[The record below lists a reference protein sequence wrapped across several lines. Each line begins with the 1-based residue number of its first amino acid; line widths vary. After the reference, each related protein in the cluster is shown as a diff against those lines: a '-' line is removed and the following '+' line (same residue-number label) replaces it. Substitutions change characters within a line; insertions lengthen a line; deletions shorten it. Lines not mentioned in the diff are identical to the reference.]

1 MTNPI
6 RFGTSGWRAILAED
20 FTLENV
26 RVVMRAIARYVK
38 RQREEAT
45 LIVGYDT
52 RFLAETFARESA
64 RVLAE
69 EGVDVL
75 LCAEPVPTPVLAYA
89 IVAERTQGGV
99 NITASHNPPEYQG
112 IKFSTADGAPALP
125 EVTREIEQEVE
136 RIRRGESPGI
146 LPGKRRGVIRA
157 YDPRED
163 YLRDLATKVDF
174 QTIARARLRVAVDP
188 LWGTARG
195 YLDRALQEAGCDVHL
210 LHAHRDVLFGG
221 GAPEPSA
228 ERLRTLREVV
238 ASGGFDLG
246 VAADGDADRFGI
258 VDRGGVFVT
267 PNQILA
273 LLFDYLCETRP
284 WEGGV
289 ARSVAT
295 SHQVDR
301 AARRRG
307 RPVYETPV
315 GFKYIGELL
324 KAGKIL
330 LGGEESAGLSIRGHY
345 PEKDGILA
353 ALLVVESVARTGASV
368 SEGLERLYAQDGR
381 LWSGRIEIALTE
393 PTRRRLQEKLQADP
407 PADFFGRRLIQVNRT
422 DGLKLLFDDSSWLL
436 LRLSGTEPV
445 ARCYAEATTE
455 ADLEVLLEQ
464 GRIFALQ

>member
-210 LHAHRDVLFGG
+210 LHAHRDVLFGR
-221 GAPEPSA
+221 S
-228 ERLRTLREVV
+228 
-238 ASGGFDLG
+238 
-246 VAADGDADRFGI
+246 
-258 VDRGGVFVT
+258 
-267 PNQILA
+267 
-273 LLFDYLCETRP
+273 
-284 WEGGV
+284 
-289 ARSVAT
+289 ARS
-295 SHQVDR
+295 SR
-301 AARRRG
+301 PAASISVWL
-307 RPVYETPV
+307 PMEMPTDSASW
-315 GFKYIGELL
+315 IGE
-324 KAGKIL
+324 
-330 LGGEESAGLSIRGHY
+330 
-345 PEKDGILA
+345 
-353 ALLVVESVARTGASV
+353 AS
-368 SEGLERLYAQDGR
+368 S
-381 LWSGRIEIALTE
+381 
-393 PTRRRLQEKLQADP
+393 
-407 PADFFGRRLIQVNRT
+407 
-422 DGLKLLFDDSSWLL
+422 
-436 LRLSGTEPV
+436 
-445 ARCYAEATTE
+445 
-455 ADLEVLLEQ
+455 
-464 GRIFALQ
+464 

>member
-1 MTNPI
+1 M
-6 RFGTSGWRAILAED
+6 AED
-20 FTLENV
+20 FTIENV
-26 RVVMRAIARYVK
+26 RAVVRAIARYVK
-38 RQREEAT
+38 RRQEEAT

-75 LCAEPVPTPVLAYA
+75 LCSEPVPTPVVAYA
-89 IVAERTQGGV
+89 IVAERAQGGV

-125 EVTREIEQEVE
+125 EVTREIEQEIE
-136 RIRRGESPGI
+136 RIRRAEGHQGSSG
-146 LPGKRRGVIRA
+146 RRLGHIRA
-157 YDPRED
+157 YDPREG
-163 YLRDLATKVDF
+163 YLRDLARKVDV
-174 QTIARARLRVAVDP
+174 QTIERARLRVAVDP

-195 YLDRALQEAGCDVHL
+195 YLDRFLREAGCDVHV
-210 LHAHRDVLFGG
+210 LHDHRDVLFGG

-228 ERLRTLREVV
+228 ERLRTLREIV
-238 ASGGFDLG
+238 AAGGFDLG
-246 VAADGDADRFGI
+246 VATDGDADRFGI

-273 LLFDYLCETRP
+273 LLFDYLCETRS

-301 AARRRG
+301 VARRRG

-324 KAGKIL
+324 KAGKII

-353 ALLVVESVARTGASV
+353 ALLVVEIVARTGASV
-368 SEGLERLYAQDGR
+368 SEGLEHLYAQDGR
-381 LWSGRIEIALTE
+381 LWSERIEIALTE
-393 PTRRRLQEKLQADP
+393 EGRQRLQQKLQADP
-407 PADFFGRRLIQVNRT
+407 PADLFGRRLIEVNRA
-422 DGLKLLFDDSSWLL
+422 DGLKLLFDDGSWLL

-445 ARCYAEATTE
+445 ARCYAEATSE

>member
-1 MTNPI
+1 M
-6 RFGTSGWRAILAED
+6 
-20 FTLENV
+20 ENV
-26 RVVMRAIARYVK
+26 RLVMRAIARHVR
-38 RQREEAT
+38 RQGEGAK

-52 RFLAETFARESA
+52 RFLAEVFAREGA

-69 EGVDVL
+69 EGLDVL
-75 LCAEPVPTPVLAYA
+75 LCTEPVPTPAVAYA
-89 IVAERTQGGV
+89 ILAERAHGGV

-125 EVTREIEQEVE
+125 EITREIEALIEQIRCSEGGAAPSGGRPG
-136 RIRRGESPGI
+136 RIS
-146 LPGKRRGVIRA
+146 A
-157 YDPRED
+157 YDPRD
-163 YLRDLATKVDF
+163 GYVRDLATKVDMRA
-174 QTIARARLRVAVDP
+174 IERARLRVAVDP

-195 YLDRALQEAGCDVHL
+195 YLDRVLEEAGCDVHV

-228 ERLRTLREVV
+228 ERLRALCDVV

-246 VAADGDADRFGI
+246 VATDGDADRFGI
-258 VDRGGVFVT
+258 VDRGGVFLT
-267 PNQILA
+267 PNHILA
-273 LLFDYLCETRP
+273 LLFDYLCQTRP

-301 AARRRG
+301 VARRRG

-324 KAGKIL
+324 AAGKII

-353 ALLVVESVARTGASV
+353 ALLVVEMVARTGESL
-368 SEGLERLYAQDGR
+368 SQGLERLYAQDGR

-393 PTRRRLQEKLQADP
+393 DARRRLREKLQSDP
-407 PADFFGRRLIQVNRT
+407 PADFFGRRLLGVKRT
-422 DGLKLLFDDSSWLL
+422 DGLKLLFEGDSWLL

-445 ARCYAEATTE
+445 ARCYAEATSE
-455 ADLEVLLEQ
+455 AELEVLLEQ
-464 GRIFALQ
+464 GRVFALQ